1 MSKRKAR
8 RYFTAILLTIVIVMA
23 ILGLNSRGL
32 RADLGK
38 FTLYWLLVGVLLL
51 WVILLVF
58 MDMLT
63 IRQDFLSSKRSIF
76 HDTIGDPK
84 LLKKLRDAQK
94 RADSGSDEQD
104 KSE

>member
-8 RYFTAILLTIVIVMA
+8 RYFTAILLTAVVVMA
-23 ILGLNSRGL
+23 ILGLNSSGL

-51 WVILLVF
+51 WVMLLVLI
-58 MDMLT
+58 DVLT

-76 HDTIGDPK
+76 HDTIGDPE
-84 LLKKLRDAQK
+84 LLKKLRDARKQ
-94 RADSGSDEQD
+94 SEGGSEEQD
-104 KSE
+104 SSE